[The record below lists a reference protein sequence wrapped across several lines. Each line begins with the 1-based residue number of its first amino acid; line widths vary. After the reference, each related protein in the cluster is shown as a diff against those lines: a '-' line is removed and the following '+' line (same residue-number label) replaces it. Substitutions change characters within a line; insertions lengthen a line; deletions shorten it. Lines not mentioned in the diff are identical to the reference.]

1 MIIYRSSPNEEFTIL
16 GNNSFPKTDR
26 ILKRSQFVKLSL
38 LGKMVQTRYF
48 MATFIDGEALNNRIG
63 ITVSKKVGNAV
74 ERNRIKRVVREYYR
88 HRRETISGNR
98 DINIIARK
106 YASCLSKA
114 QVPDELDKL
123 FKKILE
129 T

>member
-1 MIIYRSSPNEEFTIL
+1 M
-16 GNNSFPKTDR
+16 GDNSFPKTDR

-48 MATFIDGEALNNRIG
+48 IAAVLDGEADGNRIG

-74 ERNRIKRVVREYYR
+74 ERNRIKRIVREHYR
-88 HRRETISGNR
+88 HRKETIEGNR

-106 YASCLSKA
+106 YASHLSNA
-114 QVPDELDKL
+114 QVNDELDKL
-123 FKKILE
+123 FRKILGF
-129 T
+129 